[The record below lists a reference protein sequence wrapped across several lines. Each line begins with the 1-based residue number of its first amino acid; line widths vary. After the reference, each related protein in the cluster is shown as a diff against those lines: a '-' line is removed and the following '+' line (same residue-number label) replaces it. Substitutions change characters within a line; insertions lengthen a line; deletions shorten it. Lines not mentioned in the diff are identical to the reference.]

1 MEKKF
6 CKSADEIRPLIPDLG
21 GCLATDRILVD
32 GAPVGYMYREVPEG
46 SVHSGWVFT
55 AGDEDQ
61 AYIDQS
67 DHWAIYEVNTIC
79 NYDPAI
85 IPYLDQPVGS
95 ALVRIEGSD
104 EFEAEGIPFPD
115 FESESESE
123 SKSEPDV

>member
-6 CKSADEIRPLIPDLG
+6 CKNADEIRQLIPDRG

-32 GAPVGYMYREVPEG
+32 GAPVGYMYREAPEG

-61 AYIDQS
+61 AYIDES

-79 NYDPAI
+79 NYDPSI
-85 IPYLDQPVGS
+85 IPYLDYPIGS
-95 ALVRIEGSD
+95 ALVRIEGGD
-104 EFEAEGIPFPD
+104 EFEEEAVPFPD
-115 FESESESE
+115 FEE
-123 SKSEPDV
+123 KPQADV